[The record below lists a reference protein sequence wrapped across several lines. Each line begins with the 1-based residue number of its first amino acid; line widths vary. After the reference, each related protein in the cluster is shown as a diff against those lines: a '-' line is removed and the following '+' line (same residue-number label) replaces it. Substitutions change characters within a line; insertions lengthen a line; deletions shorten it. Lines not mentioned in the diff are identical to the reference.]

1 VSSASSGCIPKH
13 APARFLPR
21 PERETRRGRER
32 GYESGEYGWASSEQ
46 EEVPC
51 EKRLGASVLK
61 RARPSSAVMWRAYTG
76 GDGRRARSAVRRQG
90 EEKGLS
96 QRVNVS

>member
-13 APARFLPR
+13 APARFLPQ

-32 GYESGEYGWASSEQ
+32 GTRAGSMAGLVLSRRRCRVRRGWG
-46 EEVPC
+46 
-51 EKRLGASVLK
+51 RASVLK
-61 RARPSSAVMWRAYTG
+61 RARPSSAVTWRAYTG

-90 EEKGLS
+90 ERR
-96 QRVNVS
+96 QPRQ